1 MSLEKTT
8 LAFSTEIQFLEALPV
23 EGNPMISKVK
33 IRIAKPGQ
41 GNQFLFTKEV
51 LESAARRSLGLTPIL
66 AYYNHY
72 KEDFGEHGQ
81 QAVYDKFGE
90 FVTIGETKSVGVIPE
105 NPTIFW
111 DEDDYLVTF
120 GYLWTTLYKEVAQ
133 ALEGRPQSME
143 LSEENTIMR
152 PIGDGRVEIID
163 TTFQALCILGDDV
176 KPAFPGAYIAS
187 AMQFQH
193 NDEGIAKINEGVSDF
208 MAELKFALNNNF
220 EDADLVVDVDGEERD
235 AENRKKISIAIDTLD
250 DVAEE
255 TEDPENIAKID
266 DAITVLVDAETEM
279 KREADIIPATKVAQE
294 ALQGMPDGRE
304 AIVSVDNLSYKSKK
318 SNSLLQPKD
327 GEEDVKEEEK
337 QVAIKKKEEQV
348 VKPEEE
354 KTVETKEETVVE
366 PDKQE
371 KDAPMAEDKEPAVED
386 KEPAVEDEKEVSTEE
401 EVVEEEAPSDNG
413 EPEADDKKPEA
424 AVATTTEATGALSD
438 TEGAPKDGEL
448 IQGGSEEETVDE
460 IRSKRQTAASKR
472 TSALLSELGDAEI
485 LEALTDRIK
494 NTEEIK
500 TRLTEILGAS
510 IQNELPGQEVA
521 EPAGD
526 TTLEETGNGEQTGVE
541 LPKGEVAEDAPVEEK
556 PEEATEPKEEQATEE
571 KPEQPVEEE
580 AETTEEK
587 VKTEETKT
595 TEEAP
600 AKEAKDKKK
609 KPVVFSFDELN
620 FAELISENNRLKKEN
635 QELLE
640 FKLNVEKA
648 KKEEILND
656 FADLSEEAKDA
667 LRLQF
672 NELSIEEVENKAIIA
687 QYRETKNKRSG
698 QKSSGDA
705 IVFSSVE
712 EEVSFVENNRVS
724 AIDALTQF
732 LDASSKLQ
740 K

>member
-41 GNQFLFTKEV
+41 GNQFLFRKEV

-90 FVTIGETKSVGVIPE
+90 FVTIGDTKSVGVIPE

-235 AENRKKISIAIDTLD
+235 AENRKKISIAIDALD

-294 ALQGMPDGRE
+294 ALQGMPDGRK

-337 QVAIKKKEEQV
+337 QVAIKKKEEQA

-371 KDAPMAEDKEPAVED
+371 KDAPMAED

-424 AVATTTEATGALSD
+424 AVATTTEATGSPAEP
-438 TEGAPKDGEL
+438 EGAPKDGEL

-460 IRSKRQTAASKR
+460 IKSKRQTAASKR

-521 EPAGD
+521 EPAGE
-526 TTLEETGNGEQTGVE
+526 TTLEETGNGEQAGVE
-541 LPKGEVAEDAPVEEK
+541 LPEGEVAEDAPVEQPTEPK
-556 PEEATEPKEEQATEE
+556 AEEATKEEVKPDEE

-580 AETTEEK
+580 A
-587 VKTEETKT
+587 KT
-595 TEEAP
+595 TEEEVKTTEEEAP
-600 AKEAKDKKK
+600 VKEDKDKKK

-712 EEVSFVENNRVS
+712 EEVSFVENNRVL

>member
-51 LESAARRSLGLTPIL
+51 LESAARRTLGLTPIL
-66 AYYNHY
+66 TYYNHY

-152 PIGDGRVEIID
+152 PIGDGRIEIID
-163 TTFQALCILGDDV
+163 TAFQALCILGDDV
-176 KPAFPGAYIAS
+176 KPAFPGAYVAS

-250 DVAEE
+250 DVVEE
-255 TEDPENIAKID
+255 IEDPENIAKID

-279 KREADIIPATKVAQE
+279 KREADIIPATKIAQE
-294 ALQGMPDGRE
+294 ALQGMLDGRE
-304 AIVSVDNLSYKSKK
+304 TIVSVDNLSYKSKK

-327 GEEDVKEEEK
+327 GEEDTKEEEE

-348 VKPEEE
+348 VNPEEE
-354 KTVETKEETVVE
+354 TVETKKETVVE

-371 KDAPMAEDKEPAVED
+371 EAVVEKEAVEKEAEPVQEDK
-386 KEPAVEDEKEVSTEE
+386 KEVPAE
-401 EVVEEEAPSDNG
+401 EVAEEEAPTDNG
-413 EPEADDKKPEA
+413 KPEADNKGPEA
-424 AVATTTEATGALSD
+424 AVATTTEAAGTPTD
-438 TEGAPKDGEL
+438 TEGAPKDGEV
-448 IQGGSEEETVDE
+448 IQGGSEEETVAE
-460 IRSKRQTAASKR
+460 IKSKRQTAASKR

-485 LEALTDRIK
+485 LEALADRIE

-500 TRLTEILGAS
+500 TRLTEMLGIS
-510 IQNELPGQEVA
+510 IQNELPGQEVVK
-521 EPAGD
+521 PAGEIA
-526 TTLEETGNGEQTGVE
+526 LEDTGNGEETGIE
-541 LPKGEVAEDAPVEEK
+541 LPGEGDALVADVKEEK
-556 PEEATEPKEEQATEE
+556 ETEVSEPKAE
-571 KPEQPVEEE
+571 
-580 AETTEEK
+580 ETTE
-587 VKTEETKT
+587 
-595 TEEAP
+595 EEAP
-600 AKEAKDKKK
+600 AKETEEEVPVEKEEAPVEEDEDKKK
-609 KPVVFSFDELN
+609 KKPNFSLDELN

-635 QELLE
+635 KELLE
-640 FKLNVEKA
+640 FKLNVEKS

-698 QKSSGDA
+698 QKTSGDA

>member
-51 LESAARRSLGLTPIL
+51 LESAARRTLGLTPIL
-66 AYYNHY
+66 TYYNHY

-152 PIGDGRVEIID
+152 PIGDGRIEIID
-163 TTFQALCILGDDV
+163 TAFQALCILGDDV
-176 KPAFPGAYIAS
+176 KPAFPGAYVAS

-193 NDEGIAKINEGVSDF
+193 NDEGIAKINEGVNDF
-208 MAELKFALNNNF
+208 MTELKFALNNNF
-220 EDADLVVDVDGEERD
+220 DDADLVVDVDGEERD

-304 AIVSVDNLSYKSKK
+304 TILSVDNLSYKSKK

-327 GEEDVKEEEK
+327 GEEDVQEEEK
-337 QVAIKKKEEQV
+337 QVAKKKKEQV
-348 VKPEEE
+348 MKPEEE
-354 KTVETKEETVVE
+354 TVETKKETVVE

-371 KDAPMAEDKEPAVED
+371 EAVVEKEAIKKEAEPVQEDKKEAPA
-386 KEPAVEDEKEVSTEE
+386 E
-401 EVVEEEAPSDNG
+401 EVAEEEAPSNDG
-413 EPEADDKKPEA
+413 EPEADNKGPEA
-424 AVATTTEATGALSD
+424 AVAATTEAAGTPAD
-438 TEGAPKDGEL
+438 TEGAPKDGEV
-448 IQGGSEEETVDE
+448 IQGGSEEETAAE
-460 IRSKRQTAASKR
+460 IKSKRQTAASKR

-485 LEALTDRIK
+485 LEALADRIK

-500 TRLTEILGAS
+500 TRLTEMLGAS
-510 IQNELPGQEVA
+510 IQNELPGQEVVK
-521 EPAGD
+521 PAGEITVED
-526 TTLEETGNGEQTGVE
+526 TGNGEETGVE
-541 LPKGEVAEDAPVEEK
+541 LPGKGDAPAVNAEEEK
-556 PEEATEPKEEQATEE
+556 EDIPADTKEEQATEE
-571 KPEQPVEEE
+571 EPKEEQAEAPV
-580 AETTEEK
+580 AEKEK
-587 VKTEETKT
+587 
-595 TEEAP
+595 EEAP
-600 AKEAKDKKK
+600 VEDGEDEKKK
-609 KPVVFSFDELN
+609 KPNFSLDELN
-620 FAELISENNRLKKEN
+620 FAEIISENNRLKKEN

-648 KKEEILND
+648 KKEEILRD
-656 FADLSEEAKDA
+656 FTDLSEEAKDA

-687 QYRETKNKRSG
+687 QYHETKNKQSG
-698 QKSSGDA
+698 QKTSGDA

>member
-51 LESAARRSLGLTPIL
+51 LESAAKRSLGLTPIL

-294 ALQGMPDGRE
+294 ALQGMTDGRK

-348 VKPEEE
+348 MKPEEE
-354 KTVETKEETVVE
+354 KAVETKEETVVE

-371 KDAPMAEDKEPAVED
+371 KDAPMAGDKES
-386 KEPAVEDEKEVSTEE
+386 AVEDEKEVSTEE

-424 AVATTTEATGALSD
+424 AAATATEATGSP
-438 TEGAPKDGEL
+438 TEPEGTPKDGEL
-448 IQGGSEEETVDE
+448 IQGGSEEETVNE
-460 IRSKRQTAASKR
+460 IKSKRQTAASKR

-526 TTLEETGNGEQTGVE
+526 TTLEDTGNGEQTGVE
-541 LPKGEVAEDAPVEEK
+541 LPKGDVVEDAPVEQ
-556 PEEATEPKEEQATEE
+556 PAEPKEEQTA
-571 KPEQPVEEE
+571 EQPVKEE
-580 AETTEEK
+580 A
-587 VKTEETKT
+587 KT
-595 TEEAP
+595 TEEEVKTAEEEAP
-600 AKEAKDKKK
+600 MEEDKDKKK

-687 QYRETKNKRSG
+687 QYREAKNKRSG

>member
-51 LESAARRSLGLTPIL
+51 LESAARRTLGLTPIL
-66 AYYNHY
+66 TYYNHY

-152 PIGDGRVEIID
+152 PIGDGRIEIID
-163 TTFQALCILGDDV
+163 TAFQALCILGDDV
-176 KPAFPGAYIAS
+176 KPAFPGAYVAS

-208 MAELKFALNNNF
+208 MTELKFALNNNF
-220 EDADLVVDVDGEERD
+220 DDADLVVDVDGEERD

-255 TEDPENIAKID
+255 TEDPENVSKID
-266 DAITVLVDAETEM
+266 DAITILVDAETEM

-294 ALQGMPDGRE
+294 ALQGMPDGRK

-348 VKPEEE
+348 MKPEEE

-366 PDKQE
+366 PE
-371 KDAPMAEDKEPAVED
+371 K
-386 KEPAVEDEKEVSTEE
+386 EKEVVGKESVVEDNPEKEAPAE
-401 EVVEEEAPSDNG
+401 EVAEDEAPTDNG
-413 EPEADDKKPEA
+413 EPEADNKGPEA
-424 AVATTTEATGALSD
+424 AAAATTETAGTPTDA
-438 TEGAPKDGEL
+438 EGAPKDGEV
-448 IQGGSEEETVDE
+448 IQGGSEEETVAE
-460 IRSKRQTAASKR
+460 IKSKRQTAASKR

-485 LEALTDRIK
+485 LEVLADRIK

-500 TRLTEILGAS
+500 TRLTEMLGVS

-521 EPAGD
+521 KPAD
-526 TTLEETGNGEQTGVE
+526 EIALEDTGNGEETGVE
-541 LPKGEVAEDAPVEEK
+541 LPGENSVPEGEAQEEKGNAQEDA
-556 PEEATEPKEEQATEE
+556 KEEQKVEQEVEGKKEE
-571 KPEQPVEEE
+571 VPM
-580 AETTEEK
+580 
-587 VKTEETKT
+587 
-595 TEEAP
+595 
-600 AKEAKDKKK
+600 KEDEDKKK
-609 KPVVFSFDELN
+609 KKPNFSLDELN
-620 FAELISENNRLKKEN
+620 FAEIISENNRLKKEN

-648 KKEEILND
+648 KKEEILRD
-656 FADLSEEAKDA
+656 FTDLSEEAKDA

-687 QYRETKNKRSG
+687 QYHETKNKQSG
-698 QKSSGDA
+698 QKTSGDA

>member
-51 LESAARRSLGLTPIL
+51 LESAAKRSLGLTPIL

-294 ALQGMPDGRE
+294 ALQGMPDGRK

-348 VKPEEE
+348 VKPEGE
-354 KTVETKEETVVE
+354 TVETKEEAVVE

-371 KDAPMAEDKEPAVED
+371 KTDAPMVKDE
-386 KEPAVEDEKEVSTEE
+386 EPAVEDEKETPAEE

-413 EPEADDKKPEA
+413 EPEADDKKPEE
-424 AVATTTEATGALSD
+424 AVATTTEATGTPSD

-510 IQNELPGQEVA
+510 IQNELPGQEVVK
-521 EPAGD
+521 PAGD

-541 LPKGEVAEDAPVEEK
+541 LPKGEVAEDAPVEER

-600 AKEAKDKKK
+600 AKEDKDKKK
-609 KPVVFSFDELN
+609 KSVVFSFDELN

>member
-176 KPAFPGAYIAS
+176 KPAFPGAYISS

-294 ALQGMPDGRE
+294 ALQGMPDGRK

-354 KTVETKEETVVE
+354 ETVETKEEAVVE
-366 PDKQE
+366 PE
-371 KDAPMAEDKEPAVED
+371 KTDAPMVKDE
-386 KEPAVEDEKEVSTEE
+386 EPAVEDEKETPAEE

-424 AVATTTEATGALSD
+424 ATATATEATGTPSD
-438 TEGAPKDGEL
+438 IEGAPKDGEL

-510 IQNELPGQEVA
+510 IQNELPGQEVVK
-521 EPAGD
+521 PAGD
-526 TTLEETGNGEQTGVE
+526 TTLEETGNGEQTGVK

-571 KPEQPVEEE
+571 KPEQPIEEE
-580 AETTEEK
+580 AKSTEEE

-600 AKEAKDKKK
+600 AKEDKDKKK

>member
-90 FVTIGETKSVGVIPE
+90 FVTIGDTKSVGVIPE

-250 DVAEE
+250 EVAEE

-327 GEEDVKEEEK
+327 GEEDVKKEEK

-354 KTVETKEETVVE
+354 KAVETKEETVVE

-386 KEPAVEDEKEVSTEE
+386 EKKAPTEE

-424 AVATTTEATGALSD
+424 AVAATTEATGSPAEP
-438 TEGAPKDGEL
+438 EGAPKDGEL
-448 IQGGSEEETVDE
+448 IQGGSEEETVNE
-460 IRSKRQTAASKR
+460 IKSKRQTAASKR

-526 TTLEETGNGEQTGVE
+526 TTLEETGNGEQAGVE
-541 LPKGEVAEDAPVEEK
+541 LPEGEVAEDTPVEEK
-556 PEEATEPKEEQATEE
+556 PEQPTEE
-571 KPEQPVEEE
+571 KSEEE
-580 AETTEEK
+580 TG
-587 VKTEETKT
+587 EETKT
-595 TEEAP
+595 TEE
-600 AKEAKDKKK
+600 EAKTEEAKTTEEASVKEDEDKKK

-648 KKEEILND
+648 KKEEILSD
-656 FADLSEEAKDA
+656 FVDLSEEAKDA

-687 QYRETKNKRSG
+687 QYRESKNKRSG

>member
-51 LESAARRSLGLTPIL
+51 LESAAKRSLGLTPIL

-90 FVTIGETKSVGVIPE
+90 FVTIGDTKSVGVIPE

-208 MAELKFALNNNF
+208 MTELKFALNNNF

-294 ALQGMPDGRE
+294 ALQGMPDGRK

-337 QVAIKKKEEQV
+337 QVATKKKEEQV

-386 KEPAVEDEKEVSTEE
+386 EKEVSTEE
-401 EVVEEEAPSDNG
+401 EEVVKEEAPSDNG

-424 AVATTTEATGALSD
+424 AVATTTEATRAPSD

-448 IQGGSEEETVDE
+448 IQGGSEEETVAE
-460 IRSKRQTAASKR
+460 IKSKRQTAASKR

-521 EPAGD
+521 EPAGE

-541 LPKGEVAEDAPVEEK
+541 LPEGDAVEDAPVEQ
-556 PEEATEPKEEQATEE
+556 PVEPKEEQAA
-571 KPEQPVEEE
+571 EQPVKEE
-580 AETTEEK
+580 A
-587 VKTEETKT
+587 KT
-595 TEEAP
+595 TEEEVKTAEEEAP
-600 AKEAKDKKK
+600 MEEDKDKKK

-656 FADLSEEAKDA
+656 FVDLSEEAKDA

>member
-163 TTFQALCILGDDV
+163 TAFQALCILGDDV

-235 AENRKKISIAIDTLD
+235 AENRKKVSIAIDTLD
-250 DVAEE
+250 EVAEE

-294 ALQGMPDGRE
+294 ALQGMPDGRK

-386 KEPAVEDEKEVSTEE
+386 EKEVSTEE
-401 EVVEEEAPSDNG
+401 EVVEEEAPSDNR

-424 AVATTTEATGALSD
+424 AVATTTEATGTPAD

-485 LEALTDRIK
+485 LEALADRIK

-521 EPAGD
+521 EPAVEIA
-526 TTLEETGNGEQTGVE
+526 LEDTGNGEETGVE
-541 LPKGEVAEDAPVEEK
+541 LPGGNDASAMDTNEDVQEGA
-556 PEEATEPKEEQATEE
+556 KEE
-571 KPEQPVEEE
+571 PEVEP
-580 AETTEEK
+580 TTEEK
-587 VKTEETKT
+587 KEEVPV
-595 TEEAP
+595 EEN
-600 AKEAKDKKK
+600 EDEKKK
-609 KPVVFSFDELN
+609 KPNFSLDELN
-620 FAELISENNRLKKEN
+620 FAEIISENNRLKKEN

-648 KKEEILND
+648 KKEEILRD
-656 FADLSEEAKDA
+656 FTDLSEEAKDA

-687 QYRETKNKRSG
+687 QYHETKNKQSG
-698 QKSSGDA
+698 QKASGDA

>member
-51 LESAARRSLGLTPIL
+51 LESAARRTLGLTPIL
-66 AYYNHY
+66 TYYNHY

-152 PIGDGRVEIID
+152 PIGDGRIEIID
-163 TTFQALCILGDDV
+163 TAFQALCILGDDV
-176 KPAFPGAYIAS
+176 KPAFPGAYVAS

-250 DVAEE
+250 DVVEE
-255 TEDPENIAKID
+255 IEDPENIAKID

-279 KREADIIPATKVAQE
+279 KREADIIPATKIAQE
-294 ALQGMPDGRE
+294 ALQGMLDGRE
-304 AIVSVDNLSYKSKK
+304 TIVSVDNLSYKSKK

-327 GEEDVKEEEK
+327 GEEDTKEEEE

-348 VKPEEE
+348 VNPEEE
-354 KTVETKEETVVE
+354 TVETKKETVVE

-371 KDAPMAEDKEPAVED
+371 EAVVEKEAVEKEAEPVQEDK
-386 KEPAVEDEKEVSTEE
+386 KEVPAE
-401 EVVEEEAPSDNG
+401 EVAEEEAPTDNG
-413 EPEADDKKPEA
+413 KPEADNKGPEA
-424 AVATTTEATGALSD
+424 AVATTTEAAGTPTD
-438 TEGAPKDGEL
+438 TEGAPKDGEV
-448 IQGGSEEETVDE
+448 IQGGSEEETVAE
-460 IRSKRQTAASKR
+460 IKSKRQTAASKR

-485 LEALTDRIK
+485 LEALADRIE

-500 TRLTEILGAS
+500 TRLTEMLGIS
-510 IQNELPGQEVA
+510 IQNELPGQEVVK
-521 EPAGD
+521 PAGEIA
-526 TTLEETGNGEQTGVE
+526 LEDTGNGEETGIE
-541 LPKGEVAEDAPVEEK
+541 LPGEGDAPEGGSTVAEEVQEEK
-556 PEEATEPKEEQATEE
+556 EDAQEDAKE
-571 KPEQPVEEE
+571 
-580 AETTEEK
+580 
-587 VKTEETKT
+587 KTEVEQET

-600 AKEAKDKKK
+600 VEDGADEKKK
-609 KPVVFSFDELN
+609 KPNFSLDELN
-620 FAELISENNRLKKEN
+620 FAEIISENNRLKKEN

-698 QKSSGDA
+698 QKTSGDA

>member
-41 GNQFLFTKEV
+41 GNQFLFRKEV

-90 FVTIGETKSVGVIPE
+90 FVTIGDTKSVGVIPE

-250 DVAEE
+250 EVAEE

-327 GEEDVKEEEK
+327 GEEDVKKEEK

-354 KTVETKEETVVE
+354 KAVETKEETVVE

-386 KEPAVEDEKEVSTEE
+386 EKKVSTEE

-424 AVATTTEATGALSD
+424 AVAATTEATGSPAEP
-438 TEGAPKDGEL
+438 EGAPKDGEL

-460 IRSKRQTAASKR
+460 IKSKRQTAASKR

-526 TTLEETGNGEQTGVE
+526 TTLEETGNGEQAGVE
-541 LPKGEVAEDAPVEEK
+541 LPEGEVAEDTPVEEK
-556 PEEATEPKEEQATEE
+556 PEQPTEE
-571 KPEQPVEEE
+571 KSEEE
-580 AETTEEK
+580 TG
-587 VKTEETKT
+587 EETKT
-595 TEEAP
+595 TEE
-600 AKEAKDKKK
+600 EAKTEEAKTTEEASVKEDEDKKK

-648 KKEEILND
+648 KKEEILSD
-656 FADLSEEAKDA
+656 FVDLSEEAKDA

-687 QYRETKNKRSG
+687 QYRESKNKRSG

>member
-51 LESAARRSLGLTPIL
+51 LESAAKRSLGLTPIL

-235 AENRKKISIAIDTLD
+235 AENRKKISVAIDTLD

-294 ALQGMPDGRE
+294 ALQGMPDGRK

-327 GEEDVKEEEK
+327 GEEDIKEEEK

-354 KTVETKEETVVE
+354 KTVETKEEAVVE
-366 PDKQE
+366 PE
-371 KDAPMAEDKEPAVED
+371 KTDAPMVKDE
-386 KEPAVEDEKEVSTEE
+386 EPAVEDEKEPPAEE

-413 EPEADDKKPEA
+413 EPEADDKRPEA
-424 AVATTTEATGALSD
+424 AAATTTEATGTPAD
-438 TEGAPKDGEL
+438 AEGAPKDGEL

-556 PEEATEPKEEQATEE
+556 PEEATEPKEEQPTEE

-580 AETTEEK
+580 AKSTEEE

-600 AKEAKDKKK
+600 AKEDKDKKK

>member
-176 KPAFPGAYIAS
+176 KPAFPGAYISS

-294 ALQGMPDGRE
+294 ALQGMPDGRK

-348 VKPEEE
+348 VKPEGE
-354 KTVETKEETVVE
+354 TVETKEEAVVE
-366 PDKQE
+366 PE
-371 KDAPMAEDKEPAVED
+371 KTDAPMVKDE
-386 KEPAVEDEKEVSTEE
+386 EPAVEDEKETPAEE

-424 AVATTTEATGALSD
+424 AVATTTEATGTPSD

-510 IQNELPGQEVA
+510 IQNELPGQEVVK
-521 EPAGD
+521 PAGD

-541 LPKGEVAEDAPVEEK
+541 LPKGEVAEDAPVEER

-600 AKEAKDKKK
+600 AKEDKDKKK
-609 KPVVFSFDELN
+609 KSVVFSFDELN

>member
-51 LESAARRSLGLTPIL
+51 LESAAKRSLGLTPIL

-235 AENRKKISIAIDTLD
+235 AENRKKISVAIDTLD

-294 ALQGMPDGRE
+294 ALQGMPDGRK

-327 GEEDVKEEEK
+327 GEEDIKEEEK

-354 KTVETKEETVVE
+354 KTVETKEEAVVE
-366 PDKQE
+366 PE
-371 KDAPMAEDKEPAVED
+371 KTDAPMVKDE
-386 KEPAVEDEKEVSTEE
+386 EPAVEDEKETPAEE

-424 AVATTTEATGALSD
+424 AAATTTEATGTPSD

-448 IQGGSEEETVDE
+448 IQGGSEEETVGE

-510 IQNELPGQEVA
+510 IQNELPGQEVVK
-521 EPAGD
+521 PAGD

-600 AKEAKDKKK
+600 AKEDKDKKK

>member
-51 LESAARRSLGLTPIL
+51 LESAARRTLGLTPIL
-66 AYYNHY
+66 TYYNHY

-152 PIGDGRVEIID
+152 PIGDGRIEIID
-163 TTFQALCILGDDV
+163 TAFQALCILGDDV
-176 KPAFPGAYIAS
+176 KPAFPGAYVAS

-220 EDADLVVDVDGEERD
+220 DDADLVVDVDGEERD
-235 AENRKKISIAIDTLD
+235 AENRKKISVAIDTLD
-250 DVAEE
+250 DIAEE

-304 AIVSVDNLSYKSKK
+304 TILSVDNLSYKSKK

-327 GEEDVKEEEK
+327 GEEDAKEEEK
-337 QVAIKKKEEQV
+337 QVVKKKKEQV
-348 VKPEEE
+348 VNPEEE
-354 KTVETKEETVVE
+354 TVETKKETVVE

-371 KDAPMAEDKEPAVED
+371 EAVVEKETVEKEAEPVQEDKKEAPAEEVAED
-386 KEPAVEDEKEVSTEE
+386 
-401 EVVEEEAPSDNG
+401 EAPTDNG
-413 EPEADDKKPEA
+413 ESEADNKRPEA
-424 AVATTTEATGALSD
+424 AVATTTEAAGTPTD
-438 TEGAPKDGEL
+438 TEGAPKDGEV
-448 IQGGSEEETVDE
+448 IQGGSEEETVAE
-460 IRSKRQTAASKR
+460 IKSKRQTAASKR

-485 LEALTDRIK
+485 LEALADRIK

-500 TRLTEILGAS
+500 TRLTEMLGAS
-510 IQNELPGQEVA
+510 IQNELPGQEVVK
-521 EPAGD
+521 PAGEITVED
-526 TTLEETGNGEQTGVE
+526 TGNGEEAGVE
-541 LPKGEVAEDAPVEEK
+541 LPSENNAPEGDTVAEVQEEKADAKEEPKVEQEVEEKKEEAPVEEK
-556 PEEATEPKEEQATEE
+556 KEEV
-571 KPEQPVEEE
+571 PVEENE
-580 AETTEEK
+580 DE
-587 VKTEETKT
+587 
-595 TEEAP
+595 
-600 AKEAKDKKK
+600 KKK
-609 KPVVFSFDELN
+609 KPNFSLDELN
-620 FAELISENNRLKKEN
+620 FAEIISENNRLKKEN

-648 KKEEILND
+648 KKEEILRD
-656 FADLSEEAKDA
+656 FTDLSEEAKDA

-687 QYRETKNKRSG
+687 QYHETKNKQSG
-698 QKSSGDA
+698 QKTSGDA

>member
-51 LESAARRSLGLTPIL
+51 LESAARRTLGLTPIL
-66 AYYNHY
+66 TYYNHY

-152 PIGDGRVEIID
+152 PIGDGRIEIID
-163 TTFQALCILGDDV
+163 TAFQALCILGDDV
-176 KPAFPGAYIAS
+176 KPAFPGAYVAS

-220 EDADLVVDVDGEERD
+220 DDADLVVDVDGEERD
-235 AENRKKISIAIDTLD
+235 AENRKKISVAIDTLD
-250 DVAEE
+250 DIAEE

-304 AIVSVDNLSYKSKK
+304 TIVSVDNLSYKSKK

-327 GEEDVKEEEK
+327 GEEDVQEEEK
-337 QVAIKKKEEQV
+337 QVAKKKKEQV
-348 VKPEEE
+348 MKPEEE
-354 KTVETKEETVVE
+354 AVETKEETVVE

-371 KDAPMAEDKEPAVED
+371 EAVVEKETVEKEAEPVQEDKKEAPA
-386 KEPAVEDEKEVSTEE
+386 E
-401 EVVEEEAPSDNG
+401 EVAEEEAPSDNG
-413 EPEADDKKPEA
+413 EPEADNKGPEA
-424 AVATTTEATGALSD
+424 AVAATTEAAGTPTD
-438 TEGAPKDGEL
+438 TEGAPKDGEV
-448 IQGGSEEETVDE
+448 IQGGSEEETAAE
-460 IRSKRQTAASKR
+460 IKSKRQTAASKR

-485 LEALTDRIK
+485 LEALADRIK

-500 TRLTEILGAS
+500 TRLTEMLGAS
-510 IQNELPGQEVA
+510 IQNELPGQEVVK
-521 EPAGD
+521 PAGEITVED
-526 TTLEETGNGEQTGVE
+526 TGNGEETGVE
-541 LPKGEVAEDAPVEEK
+541 LPSENNAPEGDAVAEVQEEKEDAKEEPKVEQEVEEKKEEVPVEEKKEEAPVEEK
-556 PEEATEPKEEQATEE
+556 K
-571 KPEQPVEEE
+571 
-580 AETTEEK
+580 
-587 VKTEETKT
+587 
-595 TEEAP
+595 EEAP
-600 AKEAKDKKK
+600 VEDGEDEKKK
-609 KPVVFSFDELN
+609 KPNFSLDELN
-620 FAELISENNRLKKEN
+620 FAEIISENNRLKKEN

-648 KKEEILND
+648 KKEEILRD
-656 FADLSEEAKDA
+656 FTDLSEEAKDA

-687 QYRETKNKRSG
+687 QYHETKNKQSG
-698 QKSSGDA
+698 QKTSGDA

>member
-176 KPAFPGAYIAS
+176 KPAFPGAYISS

-294 ALQGMPDGRE
+294 ALQGMPDGRK

-354 KTVETKEETVVE
+354 ETVETKEEAVVE
-366 PDKQE
+366 PE
-371 KDAPMAEDKEPAVED
+371 KTDAPMVKDE
-386 KEPAVEDEKEVSTEE
+386 EPAVEDEKETPAEE

-424 AVATTTEATGALSD
+424 AAATTTEATGTPSD

-448 IQGGSEEETVDE
+448 IQGGSEEETVGE

-510 IQNELPGQEVA
+510 IQNELPGQEVVK
-521 EPAGD
+521 PAGD

-600 AKEAKDKKK
+600 AKEDKDKKK

>member
-41 GNQFLFTKEV
+41 GNQFLFTKDV
-51 LESAARRSLGLTPIL
+51 LESAAKRSLGLTPIL
-66 AYYNHY
+66 TYYNHY

-152 PIGDGRVEIID
+152 PIGDGRIEIID
-163 TTFQALCILGDDV
+163 TAFQALCILGDDV
-176 KPAFPGAYIAS
+176 KPAFPGAYVAS

-208 MAELKFALNNNF
+208 MTELKFALNNNF

-235 AENRKKISIAIDTLD
+235 AENRKKISVAIDTLD

-279 KREADIIPATKVAQE
+279 KREADIIPATKAAQE

-304 AIVSVDNLSYKSKK
+304 TIVSVDNLSYKSKK

-327 GEEDVKEEEK
+327 GEEDTKEEEE
-337 QVAIKKKEEQV
+337 QVAIKKKKEQV
-348 VKPEEE
+348 VNPEEE
-354 KTVETKEETVVE
+354 TVETKEETVVE
-366 PDKQE
+366 NPESEAVKKE
-371 KDAPMAEDKEPAVED
+371 VVAEDDKEPAVE
-386 KEPAVEDEKEVSTEE
+386 EEAAAEKE
-401 EVVEEEAPSDNG
+401 EVVEETPSDNG
-413 EPEADDKKPEA
+413 EPEADNKGPEA
-424 AVATTTEATGALSD
+424 AVATAAKADGTPAD
-438 TEGAPKDGEL
+438 PEGAPESGEF
-448 IQGGSEEETVDE
+448 IQASSEEETAAE
-460 IRSKRQTAASKR
+460 IGSKRQTAASKR

-485 LEALTDRIK
+485 LEALADRIE

-500 TRLTEILGAS
+500 TRLTELLGAS

-526 TTLEETGNGEQTGVE
+526 IALEDTGNGEEPGVE
-541 LPKGEVAEDAPVEEK
+541 LPGEGAAPAEGEGDVAVDVEEEKEDIPAEETSDAEEDPKAEQTTVETAKVTKEEVPVEED
-556 PEEATEPKEEQATEE
+556 E
-571 KPEQPVEEE
+571 
-580 AETTEEK
+580 
-587 VKTEETKT
+587 
-595 TEEAP
+595 
-600 AKEAKDKKK
+600 DKKK
-609 KPVVFSFDELN
+609 KKPNFSLDELN
-620 FAELISENNRLKKEN
+620 FAEIISENNRLKKEN

-640 FKLNVEKA
+640 FKLNVEKS
-648 KKEEILND
+648 KKEEILSD
-656 FADLSEEAKDA
+656 FADLSEESKDA

-687 QYRETKNKRSG
+687 QYRETKNKQSG
-698 QKSSGDA
+698 QKTSGDA

-712 EEVSFVENNRVS
+712 EEVSFVENERVS
-724 AIDALTQF
+724 AIDALAQF

>member
-41 GNQFLFTKEV
+41 GNQFLFRKEV

-120 GYLWTTLYKEVAQ
+120 GYLWTTLYKEVIQ

-163 TTFQALCILGDDV
+163 TTFQALCILGSDV

-294 ALQGMPDGRE
+294 ALQGMPDGRK

-386 KEPAVEDEKEVSTEE
+386 KKEVSTEE

-521 EPAGD
+521 EPAGE
-526 TTLEETGNGEQTGVE
+526 TTLEETGNGEQAGVE
-541 LPKGEVAEDAPVEEK
+541 LPEGEVAEDAPVEQPTEPK
-556 PEEATEPKEEQATEE
+556 AEEATKEEVKPDEE

-580 AETTEEK
+580 A
-587 VKTEETKT
+587 KT
-595 TEEAP
+595 TEEEVKTTEEEAP
-600 AKEAKDKKK
+600 VKEDKDKKK

>member
-41 GNQFLFTKEV
+41 GNQFLFRKEV

-90 FVTIGETKSVGVIPE
+90 FVTIGDTKSVGVIPE

-250 DVAEE
+250 EVAEE

-327 GEEDVKEEEK
+327 GEEDVKKEEK

-354 KTVETKEETVVE
+354 KAVETKEETVVE

-386 KEPAVEDEKEVSTEE
+386 EKKVSTEE

-424 AVATTTEATGALSD
+424 AVAATTEATGSPAEP
-438 TEGAPKDGEL
+438 EGAPKDGEL

-460 IRSKRQTAASKR
+460 IKSKRQTAASKR

-526 TTLEETGNGEQTGVE
+526 TTLEETGNGEQAGVE
-541 LPKGEVAEDAPVEEK
+541 LPEGEVAEDTPVEEK
-556 PEEATEPKEEQATEE
+556 PEQPTEE
-571 KPEQPVEEE
+571 KSEEE
-580 AETTEEK
+580 TS
-587 VKTEETKT
+587 EETKT
-595 TEEAP
+595 TEE
-600 AKEAKDKKK
+600 EAKTEEAKTTEEASVKEDEDKKK

-648 KKEEILND
+648 KKEEILSD
-656 FADLSEEAKDA
+656 FVDLSEEAKDA

-687 QYRETKNKRSG
+687 QYRESKNKRSG

>member
-51 LESAARRSLGLTPIL
+51 LESAAKRSLGLTPIL

-294 ALQGMPDGRE
+294 ALQGMPDGRK

-354 KTVETKEETVVE
+354 KTVETKEEAVVE

-371 KDAPMAEDKEPAVED
+371 KTDAPMVKDE
-386 KEPAVEDEKEVSTEE
+386 EPAVEDEKEVSTEE

-424 AVATTTEATGALSD
+424 AAATTTEATGTPSD

-510 IQNELPGQEVA
+510 IQNELPGQEVVK
-521 EPAGD
+521 PAGD

-600 AKEAKDKKK
+600 AKEDKDKKK

>member
-1 MSLEKTT
+1 MNLEKTT

-51 LESAARRSLGLTPIL
+51 LESAARRTLGLTPIL
-66 AYYNHY
+66 TYYNHY

-152 PIGDGRVEIID
+152 PIGDGRIEIID
-163 TTFQALCILGDDV
+163 TAFQALCILGNDV

-193 NDEGIAKINEGVSDF
+193 NDEGIAKINEGVNDF
-208 MAELKFALNNNF
+208 MTELKFALNNNF
-220 EDADLVVDVDGEERD
+220 DDADLVVDVDGEERD

-255 TEDPENIAKID
+255 TEDPENISKID
-266 DAITVLVDAETEM
+266 DAITILVDAETEM

-294 ALQGMPDGRE
+294 ALQGMPDGRKT
-304 AIVSVDNLSYKSKK
+304 IVSVDNLSYKSKK

-327 GEEDVKEEEK
+327 GEEDVQEEEK
-337 QVAIKKKEEQV
+337 QVVKKKKEQV
-348 VKPEEE
+348 MKPEEE
-354 KTVETKEETVVE
+354 TVETKEETVVE
-366 PDKQE
+366 PE
-371 KDAPMAEDKEPAVED
+371 K
-386 KEPAVEDEKEVSTEE
+386 EKEVAEKEPVIEDKPEKEAPVE
-401 EVVEEEAPSDNG
+401 EVAEDEAPSNDG
-413 EPEADDKKPEA
+413 EPEADNKGSKA
-424 AVATTTEATGALSD
+424 AVATTTEAAGTPTD
-438 TEGAPKDGEL
+438 TEGTSKDGEV
-448 IQGGSEEETVDE
+448 IQGGSEEETVAE
-460 IRSKRQTAASKR
+460 IKSKRQTAASKR

-485 LEALTDRIK
+485 LEALADRIK

-500 TRLTEILGAS
+500 TRLTEMLGVS
-510 IQNELPGQEVA
+510 IQNELPGQEVSK
-521 EPAGD
+521 PAGEITVED
-526 TTLEETGNGEQTGVE
+526 TGNGEETGVE
-541 LPKGEVAEDAPVEEK
+541 LPGKGDAPAVNVEEEK
-556 PEEATEPKEEQATEE
+556 EGIPADTKEEQATEE
-571 KPEQPVEEE
+571 ESKEEQSEAPVVGKEKEEVSVEEDE
-580 AETTEEK
+580 
-587 VKTEETKT
+587 
-595 TEEAP
+595 
-600 AKEAKDKKK
+600 DKKK
-609 KPVVFSFDELN
+609 KPKFSLEELN
-620 FAELISENNRLKKEN
+620 FAEIISENNRLKKEN

-648 KKEEILND
+648 KKEEILRD
-656 FADLSEEAKDA
+656 FPDLSEEAKDA

-687 QYRETKNKRSG
+687 QYHETKNKQSG
-698 QKSSGDA
+698 QKTSGDA

>member
-51 LESAARRSLGLTPIL
+51 LESAAKRSLGLTPIL

-294 ALQGMPDGRE
+294 ALQGMPDGRK

-337 QVAIKKKEEQV
+337 QVATKKKEEQV

-354 KTVETKEETVVE
+354 TVETKEETVVE

-371 KDAPMAEDKEPAVED
+371 KDAPMVKDE
-386 KEPAVEDEKEVSTEE
+386 EPAVEDEKETPAEE

-424 AVATTTEATGALSD
+424 ATATATEATGTPSEP
-438 TEGAPKDGEL
+438 EGAPKGGEL

-541 LPKGEVAEDAPVEEK
+541 LPKGEVAEDAPAEEK

-580 AETTEEK
+580 AETTEEE
-587 VKTEETKT
+587 VKAEEAKT

-600 AKEAKDKKK
+600 AKEDKDKKK

>member
-120 GYLWTTLYKEVAQ
+120 GYLWTTLYKEVIQ

-163 TTFQALCILGDDV
+163 TTFQALCILGSDV

-294 ALQGMPDGRE
+294 ALQGMPDGRK

-386 KEPAVEDEKEVSTEE
+386 AKEVSTEE
-401 EVVEEEAPSDNG
+401 EVVKEEAPSDNG

-424 AVATTTEATGALSD
+424 AAATTTEATGTSSD
-438 TEGAPKDGEL
+438 TEGAPKGGEL
-448 IQGGSEEETVDE
+448 IQGGSEEETIDE

-521 EPAGD
+521 EPAGE
-526 TTLEETGNGEQTGVE
+526 TTLEETGNGEQAGVE
-541 LPKGEVAEDAPVEEK
+541 LPEGEVAEDAPVEQPAEPK
-556 PEEATEPKEEQATEE
+556 AEEATKEEVKPDEE

-580 AETTEEK
+580 A
-587 VKTEETKT
+587 KT
-595 TEEAP
+595 TEE
-600 AKEAKDKKK
+600 EAKTTEEEAPVKEDEDKKK
-609 KPVVFSFDELN
+609 KVVFSFDELN

>member
-51 LESAARRSLGLTPIL
+51 LESAAKRSLGLTPIL

-72 KEDFGEHGQ
+72 KQDFGEHGQ

-152 PIGDGRVEIID
+152 PIGDGRIEIID
-163 TTFQALCILGDDV
+163 TAFQALCILGDDV

-266 DAITVLVDAETEM
+266 DAITILVDAETEM

-294 ALQGMPDGRE
+294 ALQGMPDGRKT
-304 AIVSVDNLSYKSKK
+304 IVSVDNLSYKSKK

-327 GEEDVKEEEK
+327 GEEDTKEEEE
-337 QVAIKKKEEQV
+337 QVAIKKKEGQEQV
-348 VKPEEE
+348 EE
-354 KTVETKEETVVE
+354 KTVKEAVAKPEKEKEVVKETVVE
-366 PDKQE
+366 EEPVQEDKKE
-371 KDAPMAEDKEPAVED
+371 APAEEVAEDE
-386 KEPAVEDEKEVSTEE
+386 T
-401 EVVEEEAPSDNG
+401 PSNDG
-413 EPEADDKKPEA
+413 EPEADNNRAETDVE
-424 AVATTTEATGALSD
+424 TTTEAIGTPTD
-438 TEGAPKDGEL
+438 TEGAPESGEFV
-448 IQGGSEEETVDE
+448 QAGSEEETVAE
-460 IRSKRQTAASKR
+460 IKSKRQTAASKR

-485 LEALTDRIK
+485 LEALADRIK

-500 TRLTEILGAS
+500 TRLTELLGAS

-521 EPAGD
+521 KPAGE
-526 TTLEETGNGEQTGVE
+526 TTLEDTGNGEETGVE
-541 LPKGEVAEDAPVEEK
+541 LPAEGDAPVEEK
-556 PEEATEPKEEQATEE
+556 EDMVNEEEPKVEEEAPVKETEEEAPVEEAPAEKEKEEV
-571 KPEQPVEEE
+571 PVEEE
-580 AETTEEK
+580 E
-587 VKTEETKT
+587 
-595 TEEAP
+595 
-600 AKEAKDKKK
+600 DKKK
-609 KPVVFSFDELN
+609 KKPNFSLDDLN

-635 QELLE
+635 KELLE
-640 FKLNVEKA
+640 FKLNVEKS

-656 FADLSEEAKDA
+656 FVDLSEEAKDA

-687 QYRETKNKRSG
+687 QYHETKNKKSG
-698 QKSSGDA
+698 QKTSGDA

>member
-51 LESAARRSLGLTPIL
+51 LESAARRTLGLTPIL
-66 AYYNHY
+66 TYYNHY

-152 PIGDGRVEIID
+152 PIGDGRIEIID
-163 TTFQALCILGDDV
+163 TAFQALCILGDDV
-176 KPAFPGAYIAS
+176 KPAFPGAYVAS

-220 EDADLVVDVDGEERD
+220 DDADLVVDVDGEERD
-235 AENRKKISIAIDTLD
+235 AENRKKISVAIDTLD

-294 ALQGMPDGRE
+294 ALQGMPDSRE
-304 AIVSVDNLSYKSKK
+304 TIVSVDNLSYKSKK

-327 GEEDVKEEEK
+327 GEEDVQEEEK
-337 QVAIKKKEEQV
+337 QVAKKKKEQV
-348 VKPEEE
+348 MKPEEE
-354 KTVETKEETVVE
+354 AVKTKEETVVE

-371 KDAPMAEDKEPAVED
+371 EAVVEKETVEKEAEPVQEDKKEAPA
-386 KEPAVEDEKEVSTEE
+386 E
-401 EVVEEEAPSDNG
+401 EVAEEEAPSDNG
-413 EPEADDKKPEA
+413 EPEADNKGPEA
-424 AVATTTEATGALSD
+424 AVAATTEAAGTPTD
-438 TEGAPKDGEL
+438 TEGAPKDGEV
-448 IQGGSEEETVDE
+448 IQGGSEEETAAE
-460 IRSKRQTAASKR
+460 IKSKRQTAASKR

-485 LEALTDRIK
+485 LEALADRIK

-500 TRLTEILGAS
+500 TRLTEMLGAS
-510 IQNELPGQEVA
+510 IQNELPGQEVVK
-521 EPAGD
+521 PAGEITVED
-526 TTLEETGNGEQTGVE
+526 TGNGEETGVE
-541 LPKGEVAEDAPVEEK
+541 LPTEGDAPVVDAKEEK
-556 PEEATEPKEEQATEE
+556 EDIPAEQANEEEPKA
-571 KPEQPVEEE
+571 EEE
-580 AETTEEK
+580 APVEK
-587 VKTEETKT
+587 EK
-595 TEEAP
+595 EEAP
-600 AKEAKDKKK
+600 VEDGEDEKKK
-609 KPVVFSFDELN
+609 KPNFSLDELN
-620 FAELISENNRLKKEN
+620 FAEIISENNRLKKEN

-648 KKEEILND
+648 KKEEILRD
-656 FADLSEEAKDA
+656 FTDLSEEAKDA

-687 QYRETKNKRSG
+687 QYHETKNKQSG
-698 QKSSGDA
+698 QKTSGDA

>member
-51 LESAARRSLGLTPIL
+51 LESAARRTLGLTPIL
-66 AYYNHY
+66 TYYNHY

-152 PIGDGRVEIID
+152 PIGDGRIEIID
-163 TTFQALCILGDDV
+163 TAFQALCILGDDV
-176 KPAFPGAYIAS
+176 KPAFPGAYVAS

-220 EDADLVVDVDGEERD
+220 DDADLVVDVDGEERD
-235 AENRKKISIAIDTLD
+235 AENRKKISVAIDTLD
-250 DVAEE
+250 DIAEE

-304 AIVSVDNLSYKSKK
+304 TIVSVDNLSYKSKK

-327 GEEDVKEEEK
+327 GEEDVQEEEK
-337 QVAIKKKEEQV
+337 QVAKKKKEQV
-348 VKPEEE
+348 MKPEEE
-354 KTVETKEETVVE
+354 AVETKEETVVE
-366 PDKQE
+366 PDKEEEAVVE
-371 KDAPMAEDKEPAVED
+371 KETVEKEAEPVQEDKKEIPA
-386 KEPAVEDEKEVSTEE
+386 E
-401 EVVEEEAPSDNG
+401 EVAEEEAPSDNG
-413 EPEADDKKPEA
+413 EPEADNKGPEA
-424 AVATTTEATGALSD
+424 AVAATTEAAGTPTD
-438 TEGAPKDGEL
+438 TEGAPKDGEV
-448 IQGGSEEETVDE
+448 IQGGSEEETVAE
-460 IRSKRQTAASKR
+460 IKSKRQTAASKR

-485 LEALTDRIK
+485 LEALADRIK

-500 TRLTEILGAS
+500 TRLTEMLGAS
-510 IQNELPGQEVA
+510 IQNELPGQEVVK
-521 EPAGD
+521 PAGEITVED
-526 TTLEETGNGEQTGVE
+526 TGNGEETGVE
-541 LPKGEVAEDAPVEEK
+541 LPTEGDAPVVDAKEEK
-556 PEEATEPKEEQATEE
+556 EDIPAEQANEEEPKA
-571 KPEQPVEEE
+571 EEE
-580 AETTEEK
+580 APVEK
-587 VKTEETKT
+587 K
-595 TEEAP
+595 EEAP
-600 AKEAKDKKK
+600 VVEKEKEEAPVEDGEDEKKK
-609 KPVVFSFDELN
+609 KPNFSLNELN
-620 FAELISENNRLKKEN
+620 FAEIIAENNRLKKEN

-648 KKEEILND
+648 KKEEILRD
-656 FADLSEEAKDA
+656 FTDLSEEAKDA

-687 QYRETKNKRSG
+687 QYHEAKNKQSG
-698 QKSSGDA
+698 QKTSGDA

>member
-51 LESAARRSLGLTPIL
+51 LESAARRTLGLTPIL
-66 AYYNHY
+66 TYYNHY

-133 ALEGRPQSME
+133 ALEGKPQSME

-152 PIGDGRVEIID
+152 PIGDGRIEIID
-163 TTFQALCILGDDV
+163 TAFQALCILGDDV
-176 KPAFPGAYIAS
+176 KPAFPGAYVAS

-220 EDADLVVDVDGEERD
+220 GDADLVVDVDGEERD
-235 AENRKKISIAIDTLD
+235 AENRKKISAAIDTLD
-250 DVAEE
+250 DIAEE

-304 AIVSVDNLSYKSKK
+304 TILSVDNLSYKSKK

-337 QVAIKKKEEQV
+337 QVAEKKKEQV
-348 VKPEEE
+348 VNPE
-354 KTVETKEETVVE
+354 VETKEETVVE

-371 KDAPMAEDKEPAVED
+371 EAVVEKETVEKEAEPVQEDK
-386 KEPAVEDEKEVSTEE
+386 KEVPAEK
-401 EVVEEEAPSDNG
+401 VADDEAPTDNR
-413 EPEADDKKPEA
+413 EPEANNKGPEA
-424 AVATTTEATGALSD
+424 AVAATTEAAGTPTD
-438 TEGAPKDGEL
+438 TEGTPEGGEV
-448 IQGGSEEETVDE
+448 IQGGSEEETAAE
-460 IRSKRQTAASKR
+460 IKSKRQTAASKR

-485 LEALTDRIK
+485 LEALADRIE

-500 TRLTEILGAS
+500 TRLTEMLGVS
-510 IQNELPGQEVA
+510 IQNELPGQEVPK
-521 EPAGD
+521 PAGD
-526 TTLEETGNGEQTGVE
+526 IALEDTGNGEETGVE
-541 LPKGEVAEDAPVEEK
+541 LPGENDASAMDTNEDVQEDA
-556 PEEATEPKEEQATEE
+556 KEESE
-571 KPEQPVEEE
+571 VEP
-580 AETTEEK
+580 TTEEK
-587 VKTEETKT
+587 KEEIPV
-595 TEEAP
+595 EEN
-600 AKEAKDKKK
+600 EDEKKK
-609 KPVVFSFDELN
+609 KPNFSLDELN
-620 FAELISENNRLKKEN
+620 FAEIISENNRLKKEN

-648 KKEEILND
+648 KKEEILRD
-656 FADLSEEAKDA
+656 FTDLSEEAKDA

-687 QYRETKNKRSG
+687 QYHETKNKQSG
-698 QKSSGDA
+698 QKTSGDA

>member
-294 ALQGMPDGRE
+294 ALQGMPDGRK

-348 VKPEEE
+348 VKPEGE
-354 KTVETKEETVVE
+354 TVETKEEAVVE
-366 PDKQE
+366 PE
-371 KDAPMAEDKEPAVED
+371 KTDAPMVKDE
-386 KEPAVEDEKEVSTEE
+386 EPAVEDEKETPAEE

-424 AVATTTEATGALSD
+424 AAATTTEATGTPSD

-448 IQGGSEEETVDE
+448 IQGGSEEETVGE

-510 IQNELPGQEVA
+510 IQNELPGQEVVK
-521 EPAGD
+521 PAGD

-541 LPKGEVAEDAPVEEK
+541 LPKGEVAEDAPVEER

-600 AKEAKDKKK
+600 AKEDKDKKK

>member
-41 GNQFLFTKEV
+41 GNQFLFRKEV
-51 LESAARRSLGLTPIL
+51 LESAARRTLGLTPIL
-66 AYYNHY
+66 TYYNHY

-120 GYLWTTLYKEVAQ
+120 GYLWTTLYKEVVQ

-152 PIGDGRVEIID
+152 PIGDGRIEIIE
-163 TTFQALCILGDDV
+163 TAFQALCILGDDV
-176 KPAFPGAYIAS
+176 KPAFPGAYVAS

-193 NDEGIAKINEGVSDF
+193 NDEGIAKINEGVNDF
-208 MAELKFALNNNF
+208 MTELKFALNNNF
-220 EDADLVVDVDGEERD
+220 DDADLVVDVDGEERD

-255 TEDPENIAKID
+255 TEDPENISKID
-266 DAITVLVDAETEM
+266 DAITILVDAETEM

-304 AIVSVDNLSYKSKK
+304 TIVSVDNLSYKSKK

-327 GEEDVKEEEK
+327 GEEDAQEEEK
-337 QVAIKKKEEQV
+337 QVAEKKKEQV
-348 VKPEEE
+348 MKPEEE
-354 KTVETKEETVVE
+354 TVEAVVE
-366 PDKQE
+366 PE
-371 KDAPMAEDKEPAVED
+371 K
-386 KEPAVEDEKEVSTEE
+386 EKEVVKEAEPVQEDAPAEE
-401 EVVEEEAPSDNG
+401 IAEEEAPTDNG
-413 EPEADDKKPEA
+413 EPEADNKGPEA
-424 AVATTTEATGALSD
+424 AVATTTEAAGAPTD
-438 TEGAPKDGEL
+438 TEGAPKDGEF
-448 IQGGSEEETVDE
+448 IQAGSEEETTAE
-460 IRSKRQTAASKR
+460 IKSKRQTAASKR

-485 LEALTDRIK
+485 LEALADRIK

-500 TRLTEILGAS
+500 TRLTEMLGVS
-510 IQNELPGQEVA
+510 IQNELPGQEVVK
-521 EPAGD
+521 PAGD
-526 TTLEETGNGEQTGVE
+526 IALEDTGNGEETGVE
-541 LPKGEVAEDAPVEEK
+541 LPGENDTTVAEVQEEKDDAKEEPKVEQEVEEKKEEVPVEEK
-556 PEEATEPKEEQATEE
+556 KEEV
-571 KPEQPVEEE
+571 PVEENE
-580 AETTEEK
+580 DE
-587 VKTEETKT
+587 
-595 TEEAP
+595 
-600 AKEAKDKKK
+600 KKK
-609 KPVVFSFDELN
+609 KPNFSLDELN
-620 FAELISENNRLKKEN
+620 FAEIISENNRLKKEN

-648 KKEEILND
+648 KKEEILRD
-656 FADLSEEAKDA
+656 FTDLSEEAKDA

-687 QYRETKNKRSG
+687 QYHETKNKQSG
-698 QKSSGDA
+698 QKTSGDA

>member
-41 GNQFLFTKEV
+41 GNQFLFTKDV
-51 LESAARRSLGLTPIL
+51 LESAAKRSLGLTPIL

-90 FVTIGETKSVGVIPE
+90 FITIGETKSVGVIPE

-152 PIGDGRVEIID
+152 PIGDGRIEIID

-176 KPAFPGAYIAS
+176 KPAFPGAYVAS

-208 MAELKFALNNNF
+208 MTELKFALNNNF

-235 AENRKKISIAIDTLD
+235 AENRKKISVAIDALD

-255 TEDPENIAKID
+255 TENPENIAKID
-266 DAITVLVDAETEM
+266 DAITILVDAETEM
-279 KREADIIPATKVAQE
+279 KKEADIIPATKVAQE
-294 ALQGMPDGRE
+294 ALQGIPDGRE
-304 AIVSVDNLSYKSKK
+304 TIVSVDNLSYKSKK

-327 GEEDVKEEEK
+327 GEEDTKEEEE
-337 QVAIKKKEEQV
+337 QVAIEKKKEQV
-348 VKPEEE
+348 INPEEE
-354 KTVETKEETVVE
+354 TVETKEETVVE
-366 PDKQE
+366 NPESEVVKKEAISED
-371 KDAPMAEDKEPAVED
+371 DKEPAVEEEATAD
-386 KEPAVEDEKEVSTEE
+386 KEQEVEDT
-401 EVVEEEAPSDNG
+401 PSDNG
-413 EPEADDKKPEA
+413 ELEADSEGPKA
-424 AVATTTEATGALSD
+424 AVATATQADGTPAD
-438 TEGAPKDGEL
+438 TEGTPEGGEF
-448 IQGGSEEETVDE
+448 IQAGSEEETATE
-460 IRSKRQTAASKR
+460 IGNKRQTAASKR

-485 LEALTDRIK
+485 LEALADRIE

-500 TRLTEILGAS
+500 TRLTELLGNS
-510 IQNELPGQEVA
+510 IQNELPGQEVV

-526 TTLEETGNGEQTGVE
+526 TALEDTGNGEETGVE
-541 LPKGEVAEDAPVEEK
+541 LPSEDTAAVEKEGDM
-556 PEEATEPKEEQATEE
+556 ATD
-571 KPEQPVEEE
+571 VEEE
-580 AETTEEK
+580 KEGINVEKTPDTEEDPKAEQTTTETVEVNK
-587 VKTEETKT
+587 EEV
-595 TEEAP
+595 P
-600 AKEAKDKKK
+600 AKEDEDQKKK
-609 KPVVFSFDELN
+609 KPNFSLDELN
-620 FAELISENNRLKKEN
+620 FAEIISENNRLKKEN

-640 FKLNVEKA
+640 FKLNVEKS
-648 KKEEILND
+648 KKEEILSD
-656 FADLSEEAKDA
+656 FVDLSEEAKAA

-687 QYRETKNKRSG
+687 QYRETKNKQSG
-698 QKSSGDA
+698 QKAPGDA

-712 EEVSFVENNRVS
+712 EEVSFVENDRVS
-724 AIDALTQF
+724 TIDALAQF

>member
-51 LESAARRSLGLTPIL
+51 LESAARRTLGLTPIL
-66 AYYNHY
+66 TYYNHY

-152 PIGDGRVEIID
+152 PIGDGRIEIID
-163 TTFQALCILGDDV
+163 TAFQALCILGDDV
-176 KPAFPGAYIAS
+176 KPAFPGAYVAS

-220 EDADLVVDVDGEERD
+220 DDADLVVDVDGEERD

-304 AIVSVDNLSYKSKK
+304 TILSVDNLSYKSKK

-327 GEEDVKEEEK
+327 GEEDVQEEEK
-337 QVAIKKKEEQV
+337 QVAKKKKEQV
-348 VKPEEE
+348 MKPEEE
-354 KTVETKEETVVE
+354 TVETKKETVVE
-366 PDKQE
+366 PNKQE
-371 KDAPMAEDKEPAVED
+371 EAVVEKETVEKEAEPVQEDKKEAPA
-386 KEPAVEDEKEVSTEE
+386 E
-401 EVVEEEAPSDNG
+401 EVAEEEAPTDNG
-413 EPEADDKKPEA
+413 EPEADNKGPEA
-424 AVATTTEATGALSD
+424 AVATTTEADGTPAD
-438 TEGAPKDGEL
+438 TEGAPKDGEV
-448 IQGGSEEETVDE
+448 IQGGSEEETVAE
-460 IRSKRQTAASKR
+460 IKSKRQTAASKR

-500 TRLTEILGAS
+500 TRLTELLGAS
-510 IQNELPGQEVA
+510 IQNELPGQEVPK
-521 EPAGD
+521 PAGEITVED
-526 TTLEETGNGEQTGVE
+526 TGNGEETGVE
-541 LPKGEVAEDAPVEEK
+541 LPGKGDAPVADVEDI
-556 PEEATEPKEEQATEE
+556 PADTKEEQATEE
-571 KPEQPVEEE
+571 EPKEEQAVEEE
-580 AETTEEK
+580 VPVVDEKEKEE
-587 VKTEETKT
+587 VSVEED
-595 TEEAP
+595 E
-600 AKEAKDKKK
+600 DKKK
-609 KPVVFSFDELN
+609 KPNFSLDELN
-620 FAELISENNRLKKEN
+620 FAEIISENNRLKKEN

-648 KKEEILND
+648 KKEEILRD
-656 FADLSEEAKDA
+656 FTDLSEEAKDA

-687 QYRETKNKRSG
+687 QYHETKNKQSG
-698 QKSSGDA
+698 QKTSGDA

>member
-51 LESAARRSLGLTPIL
+51 LESAARRTLGLTPIL
-66 AYYNHY
+66 TYYNHY
-72 KEDFGEHGQ
+72 KGDFGEHGQ

-105 NPTIFW
+105 NPIIFW

-152 PIGDGRVEIID
+152 PIGDGRIEIID
-163 TTFQALCILGDDV
+163 TAFQALCILGDDV

-193 NDEGIAKINEGVSDF
+193 NDEGIAKINKGVNDF

-220 EDADLVVDVDGEERD
+220 DDADLVVDVDGEERD
-235 AENRKKISIAIDTLD
+235 SENRKKISVAIDTLD

-266 DAITVLVDAETEM
+266 DAITILVDAETEM

-294 ALQGMPDGRE
+294 ALQGMPDGRKT
-304 AIVSVDNLSYKSKK
+304 IVSVDNLSYKSKK

-327 GEEDVKEEEK
+327 GEEDVQEEEK
-337 QVAIKKKEEQV
+337 QVAEKKKEQV
-348 VKPEEE
+348 MKPEEE
-354 KTVETKEETVVE
+354 TVETKEEAVVE
-366 PDKQE
+366 PE
-371 KDAPMAEDKEPAVED
+371 K
-386 KEPAVEDEKEVSTEE
+386 EKEV
-401 EVVEEEAPSDNG
+401 VEKESVIEDKPEKEAPAEDEAPTDNG
-413 EPEADDKKPEA
+413 EPEADNKGPEA
-424 AVATTTEATGALSD
+424 TVTTTTEAAGAQTD
-438 TEGAPKDGEL
+438 TEGAPNGGEV
-448 IQGGSEEETVDE
+448 IQGGSEEETVAE
-460 IRSKRQTAASKR
+460 IRNKRQTAASKR

-485 LEALTDRIK
+485 LEALADRIK

-500 TRLTEILGAS
+500 TRLTEMLGVS
-510 IQNELPGQEVA
+510 IQNELPGQEVPK
-521 EPAGD
+521 PAGD
-526 TTLEETGNGEQTGVE
+526 ITLEDTGNGEETGVE
-541 LPKGEVAEDAPVEEK
+541 LPGEKDAPEGDTVVEVQDAQEN
-556 PEEATEPKEEQATEE
+556 EPKAEQT
-571 KPEQPVEEE
+571 
-580 AETTEEK
+580 
-587 VKTEETKT
+587 TEETKKEVPV
-595 TEEAP
+595 EEDAN
-600 AKEAKDKKK
+600 KKK
-609 KPVVFSFDELN
+609 KPNFSLDELN
-620 FAELISENNRLKKEN
+620 FAEIISENNRLKKEN

-648 KKEEILND
+648 KKEEILRD
-656 FADLSEEAKDA
+656 LTDLSEDAKDA

-687 QYRETKNKRSG
+687 QYHESKNKQSG
-698 QKSSGDA
+698 QKASGDA

-712 EEVSFVENNRVS
+712 EEISFVENNRVS

>member
-51 LESAARRSLGLTPIL
+51 LESAARRTLGLTPIL
-66 AYYNHY
+66 TYYNHY

-133 ALEGRPQSME
+133 ALEGKPQSME

-152 PIGDGRVEIID
+152 PIGDGRIEIID
-163 TTFQALCILGDDV
+163 TAFQALCILGDDV
-176 KPAFPGAYIAS
+176 KPAFPGAYVAS

-220 EDADLVVDVDGEERD
+220 DDADLVVDVDGEERD
-235 AENRKKISIAIDTLD
+235 AENRKKISAAIDTLD
-250 DVAEE
+250 DIAEE

-304 AIVSVDNLSYKSKK
+304 TILSVDNLSYKSKK

-337 QVAIKKKEEQV
+337 QVAEKKKEQV
-348 VKPEEE
+348 VNPE
-354 KTVETKEETVVE
+354 VETKEETVVE

-371 KDAPMAEDKEPAVED
+371 EAVVEKETVEKETEPVQEDK
-386 KEPAVEDEKEVSTEE
+386 KEVPAEK
-401 EVVEEEAPSDNG
+401 VADDEAPTDNR
-413 EPEADDKKPEA
+413 EPEANNKGPEA
-424 AVATTTEATGALSD
+424 AVAATTEAAGTPTD
-438 TEGAPKDGEL
+438 TEGTPEGGEV
-448 IQGGSEEETVDE
+448 IQGGSEEETAAE
-460 IRSKRQTAASKR
+460 IKSKRQTAASKR

-485 LEALTDRIK
+485 LEALADRIE

-500 TRLTEILGAS
+500 TRLTEMLGVS
-510 IQNELPGQEVA
+510 IQNELPGQEVPK
-521 EPAGD
+521 PAGD
-526 TTLEETGNGEQTGVE
+526 IALEDTGNGEETGVE
-541 LPKGEVAEDAPVEEK
+541 LPGENDASAMDTNEDVQEDA
-556 PEEATEPKEEQATEE
+556 KEESE
-571 KPEQPVEEE
+571 VEP
-580 AETTEEK
+580 TTEEK
-587 VKTEETKT
+587 KEEVPV
-595 TEEAP
+595 EEN
-600 AKEAKDKKK
+600 EDEKKK
-609 KPVVFSFDELN
+609 KPNFSLDELN
-620 FAELISENNRLKKEN
+620 FAEIISENNRLKKEN

-648 KKEEILND
+648 KKEEILRD
-656 FADLSEEAKDA
+656 FTDLSEEAKDA

-687 QYRETKNKRSG
+687 QYHETKNKQSG
-698 QKSSGDA
+698 QKTSGDA

>member
-51 LESAARRSLGLTPIL
+51 LESAAKRSLGLTPIL

-255 TEDPENIAKID
+255 TEDPENISKID

-294 ALQGMPDGRE
+294 ALQGMPDGRK

-354 KTVETKEETVVE
+354 KTVETKEEAVVE

-371 KDAPMAEDKEPAVED
+371 KDAPMVKDE
-386 KEPAVEDEKEVSTEE
+386 EPAVEDEKEAPAEE

-424 AVATTTEATGALSD
+424 AAATATEATGTPSD

-580 AETTEEK
+580 AKSTEEE

-600 AKEAKDKKK
+600 AKEDKDKKK
-609 KPVVFSFDELN
+609 KSVVFSFDELN

>member
-51 LESAARRSLGLTPIL
+51 LESAARRTLGLTPIL
-66 AYYNHY
+66 TYYNHY

-81 QAVYDKFGE
+81 QAVYNKFGE

-152 PIGDGRVEIID
+152 PIGDGRIEIIE
-163 TTFQALCILGDDV
+163 TAFQALCILGNDV

-193 NDEGIAKINEGVSDF
+193 NDEGIAKINKGVNDF
-208 MAELKFALNNNF
+208 MTELKFALNNNF
-220 EDADLVVDVDGEERD
+220 DDADLVVDVDGEERD
-235 AENRKKISIAIDTLD
+235 AENRKKISVAIDTLD

-266 DAITVLVDAETEM
+266 DAITILVDAETEM

-304 AIVSVDNLSYKSKK
+304 TILSVDNLSYKSKK

-327 GEEDVKEEEK
+327 GEEDVQEEEK
-337 QVAIKKKEEQV
+337 QVAIKKKKKEQV
-348 VKPEEE
+348 MKPEEE
-354 KTVETKEETVVE
+354 MVETKKETVVE

-371 KDAPMAEDKEPAVED
+371 EAVVEKEAVEKEAEPVQGD
-386 KEPAVEDEKEVSTEE
+386 KKEVPAE
-401 EVVEEEAPSDNG
+401 EVAEEEAPTDNG
-413 EPEADDKKPEA
+413 KPEADNKGPEA
-424 AVATTTEATGALSD
+424 AVATTTEAAGTPTD
-438 TEGAPKDGEL
+438 TEGAPKDGEV
-448 IQGGSEEETVDE
+448 IQGGSEEETAAE
-460 IRSKRQTAASKR
+460 IKTKRQTAASKR

-485 LEALTDRIK
+485 LEALADRIE

-500 TRLTEILGAS
+500 TRLTEMLGIS

-521 EPAGD
+521 KPAGEIA
-526 TTLEETGNGEQTGVE
+526 LEDTGNGEETGIE
-541 LPKGEVAEDAPVEEK
+541 LPGESDAPEGDTTVAEEVQEEK
-556 PEEATEPKEEQATEE
+556 EDVQEDAK
-571 KPEQPVEEE
+571 
-580 AETTEEK
+580 
-587 VKTEETKT
+587 EETKAEQET

-600 AKEAKDKKK
+600 VEDGEDEKKK
-609 KPVVFSFDELN
+609 KPNFSLDELN
-620 FAELISENNRLKKEN
+620 FAEIISENNRLKKEN

-648 KKEEILND
+648 KKEEILRD
-656 FADLSEEAKDA
+656 FTDLSEEAKDA

-687 QYRETKNKRSG
+687 QYHETKNKQSG
-698 QKSSGDA
+698 QKTSDDA

>member
-51 LESAARRSLGLTPIL
+51 LESAAKRSLGLTPIL

-208 MAELKFALNNNF
+208 MTELKFALNNNF

-279 KREADIIPATKVAQE
+279 KREADIIPATKVAQK
-294 ALQGMPDGRE
+294 ALQGMPDGRK

-371 KDAPMAEDKEPAVED
+371 KDAPVVKDE
-386 KEPAVEDEKEVSTEE
+386 EPAVEDEKEVPAEE

-413 EPEADDKKPEA
+413 ESEADDKKPEA
-424 AVATTTEATGALSD
+424 AATTATEATGAPSD

-460 IRSKRQTAASKR
+460 IKSKRQTAASKR

-510 IQNELPGQEVA
+510 IQNELPGQEVVK
-521 EPAGD
+521 PAGD

-556 PEEATEPKEEQATEE
+556 PEETTEPKEEQATEE
-571 KPEQPVEEE
+571 KLEQPVEEE

-587 VKTEETKT
+587 VKTEEAKS

-600 AKEAKDKKK
+600 AKEDKDKKK

-656 FADLSEEAKDA
+656 FVDLSEEAKDA

>member
-1 MSLEKTT
+1 
-8 LAFSTEIQFLEALPV
+8 
-23 EGNPMISKVK
+23 MISKVK

-51 LESAARRSLGLTPIL
+51 LESAARRTLGLTPIL
-66 AYYNHY
+66 TYYNHY

-152 PIGDGRVEIID
+152 PIGDGRIEIID
-163 TTFQALCILGDDV
+163 TAFQALCILGDDV
-176 KPAFPGAYIAS
+176 KPAFPGAYVAS

-220 EDADLVVDVDGEERD
+220 DDADLVVDVDGEERD
-235 AENRKKISIAIDTLD
+235 AENRKKISVAIDTLD
-250 DVAEE
+250 DIAEE

-304 AIVSVDNLSYKSKK
+304 TILSVDNLSYKSKK

-327 GEEDVKEEEK
+327 GEEDVQEEEK
-337 QVAIKKKEEQV
+337 QVAKKKKEQV
-348 VKPEEE
+348 MKPEEE
-354 KTVETKEETVVE
+354 AVETKEETVVE
-366 PDKQE
+366 PDKEEEAVVE
-371 KDAPMAEDKEPAVED
+371 KETVEKEAEPVQEDKKENPA
-386 KEPAVEDEKEVSTEE
+386 E
-401 EVVEEEAPSDNG
+401 EVAEEEAPSDNG
-413 EPEADDKKPEA
+413 EPEADNKGPKA
-424 AVATTTEATGALSD
+424 AVAATTEAAGTPTD
-438 TEGAPKDGEL
+438 TEGAPKDGEV
-448 IQGGSEEETVDE
+448 IQGGSEEETVAE
-460 IRSKRQTAASKR
+460 IKSKRQTAASKR

-485 LEALTDRIK
+485 LEALADRIK

-500 TRLTEILGAS
+500 TRLTEMLGAS
-510 IQNELPGQEVA
+510 IQNELPGQEVVK
-521 EPAGD
+521 PAGEISVED
-526 TTLEETGNGEQTGVE
+526 TGNGEETGVE
-541 LPKGEVAEDAPVEEK
+541 LPTEGDALVVDAKEEKEDIPAEQANEEEPKAEEEAPVEK
-556 PEEATEPKEEQATEE
+556 KEEV
-571 KPEQPVEEE
+571 PVEKEKEE
-580 AETTEEK
+580 VPVEDD
-587 VKTEETKT
+587 
-595 TEEAP
+595 
-600 AKEAKDKKK
+600 KDEKKK
-609 KPVVFSFDELN
+609 KPNFSLDELN
-620 FAELISENNRLKKEN
+620 FAEIISENNRLKKEN

-648 KKEEILND
+648 KKEEILRD
-656 FADLSEEAKDA
+656 FTDLSEEAKDA

-672 NELSIEEVENKAIIA
+672 NELSVEEVENKAIIA
-687 QYRETKNKRSG
+687 QYHETKNKQSG
-698 QKSSGDA
+698 QKTSGDA